1 MKYSLFFLLLISNC
15 FYSTLVFAQNPKP
28 LWMSLQ
34 AGRSFATSG
43 DYYGLMTGVSL
54 EKATSKNG
62 MIGLDIGFNMHSEV
76 ANALFVIDSRN
87 PAEVIDMSYWRA
99 MSGLQVGAFA
109 GRQHT
114 LAQRHILRTDIGPF
128 IRLQFNSN
136 DGFGVYYP
144 PVTDLPFPVYSF
156 ENSDIGVKRTTFGVG
171 VKGVLQYRYLIS
183 EKWQIGLHAS
193 AQTDSQGDNFY
204 NYGLMFATRFLR

>member
-1 MKYSLFFLLLISNC
+1 MKHLF
-15 FYSTLVFAQNPKP
+15 VFVFIFSACLQATVLPAQTPKP
-28 LWMSLQ
+28 YMISLQ

-109 GRQHT
+109 GRQHK
-114 LAQRHILRTDIGPF
+114 LADRHMIRTDIGPF

-144 PVTDLPFPVYSF
+144 PITDLPFPVYSF

-171 VKGVLQYRYLIS
+171 IKGVLQYRYLIS